1 MVVLDTMVIVTI
13 NIGMDES
20 TRLMIKILFIT
31 AFQFLTKGAPCC
43 GGARYHGHRH
53 YKHIMSLVLSYAYV
67 YSDDDYRGVAHSCC
81 SYVTCNGF

>member
-1 MVVLDTMVIVTI
+1 MYVMQPKEPRV
-13 NIGMDES
+13 G
-20 TRLMIKILFIT
+20 
-31 AFQFLTKGAPCC
+31 

-67 YSDDDYRGVAHSCC
+67 YSDDDVGVAHSCC